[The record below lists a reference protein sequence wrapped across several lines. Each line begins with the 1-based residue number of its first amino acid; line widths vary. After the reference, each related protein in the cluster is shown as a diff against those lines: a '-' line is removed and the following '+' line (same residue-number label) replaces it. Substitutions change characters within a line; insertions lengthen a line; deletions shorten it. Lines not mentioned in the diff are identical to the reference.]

1 VSRKPPEKLV
11 AMGRIIAPFGVKGW
25 VKIQPFTA
33 AAKNLLGYPRWWV
46 VRGTEWQEYEVAEAR
61 AQLDMVVARLAGS
74 EDRDAAAGFSGAE
87 IAVPRSQLPQTRPDE
102 HYWVDLMGLAVV
114 NGESQELGKI
124 VGILQ
129 TGANDVLVVQGGRER
144 LIPYI
149 AAVIREVDRTAG
161 IVRVDWG
168 ADY

>member
-1 VSRKPPEKLV
+1 
-11 AMGRIIAPFGVKGW
+11 MGRIIAPFGVKGW
-25 VKIQPFTA
+25 VKVQPFTA

-46 VRGTEWQEYEVAEAR
+46 ERGAEWQEYEVAEAR
-61 AQLDMVVARLAGS
+61 AQLEMVVARLAGC
-74 EDRDAAAGFSGAE
+74 EDRDAAAGFRGAG
-87 IAVPRSQLPQTRPDE
+87 IAVPRSQLPPTRPDE

-114 NGESQELGKI
+114 TGESRELGSI

-129 TGANDVLVVQGGRER
+129 TGANDVLVVQGERER

-149 AAVIREVDRTAG
+149 AAVIREVDRASG
-161 IVRVDWG
+161 IVRVDWD